1 MRILTSRLAVAVAL
15 SVLAP
20 IALTLSGCTSDV
32 AQLSV
37 VMRPDWGKGP
47 YTPGTTP
54 PNFELLVTNLG
65 PGNASGVVVHAVMPH
80 SFEFDT
86 TNSISTSGAARTTP
100 EDATAGGS
108 NPEWGVWSL
117 SAPTKPNGIVTYA
130 SITIDFSANITAE
143 PNVYS
148 LQAQVVDDNL
158 TSTVESQPLQV
169 EVHEAPL
176 LGLSAS
182 VSPTSVHPG
191 GQVTYR
197 IDVTNTGSGISPG
210 VDVLV
215 TLPPALQFVSTI
227 MPFGGNSSIEQ
238 LILPVKGAV
247 LTFYGGFELPPQ
259 TSLGPGKLVI
269 QFIVQCVPD
278 PGKGVYPIQA
288 QVTDT
293 LNDSVT
299 ITNAAPVN
307 VLAS

>member
-1 MRILTSRLAVAVAL
+1 VRIFSSRLSIVVAF

-20 IALTLSGCTSDV
+20 IALMTTGCSSDV
-32 AQLSV
+32 AQLAV
-37 VMRPDWGKGP
+37 VMRADWGKGA

-54 PNFELLVTNLG
+54 PNFEIEVTNLG
-65 PGNASGVVVHAVMPH
+65 PGNASGVVVHAVMPKT
-80 SFEFDT
+80 FQFDT
-86 TNSISTSGAARTTP
+86 TNSIQTNGAARTTP

-108 NPEWGVWSL
+108 NPEWGIWSL
-117 SAPTKPNGIVTYA
+117 SAPTSPNGTISYS
-130 SITIDFSANITAE
+130 SITIDFAANITA
-143 PNVYS
+143 PPSTYS
-148 LQAQVVDDNL
+148 LQAQVVDDKL

-169 EVHEAPL
+169 EVHQAPR

-197 IDVTNTGSGISPG
+197 IEVTNLGSGISPD

-227 MPFGGNSSIEQ
+227 MPFGGNSSVEQ
-238 LILPVKGAV
+238 LILPVKGGV
-247 LTFYGGFELPPQ
+247 LVFYGGFEVPPQ

-269 QFIVQCVPD
+269 QFIAQCITD

-299 ITNAAPVN
+299 ITGAAPVN
-307 VLAS
+307 VLP

>member
-1 MRILTSRLAVAVAL
+1 
-15 SVLAP
+15 
-20 IALTLSGCTSDV
+20 
-32 AQLSV
+32 
-37 VMRPDWGKGP
+37 
-47 YTPGTTP
+47 
-54 PNFELLVTNLG
+54 
-65 PGNASGVVVHAVMPH
+65 
-80 SFEFDT
+80 
-86 TNSISTSGAARTTP
+86 
-100 EDATAGGS
+100 
-108 NPEWGVWSL
+108 VWSL
-117 SAPTKPNGIVTYA
+117 SAPTSPNGSVDYA
-130 SITIDFSANITAE
+130 SITIDYSANITAA
-143 PNVYS
+143 PSTYS

-169 EVHEAPL
+169 EVNEAPR

-182 VSPTSVHPG
+182 ASPTSVHPG

-197 IDVTNTGSGISPG
+197 ITVTNTGSGISPD

-215 TLPPALQFVSTI
+215 TLPAALQFQSTI
-227 MPFGGNSSIEQ
+227 MPFGGNSSIQQ

-269 QFIVQCVPD
+269 QFIVQCVAD
-278 PGKGVYPIQA
+278 PGKGVYPLQA

-307 VLAS
+307 ILAS

>member
-1 MRILTSRLAVAVAL
+1 VIAVAL

-20 IALTLSGCTSDV
+20 IALMLSGCSSDV

-37 VMRPDWGKGP
+37 VLRSDWGKGAF
-47 YTPGTTP
+47 TPGSTP
-54 PNFELLVTNLG
+54 PNFELVVTNLG
-65 PGNASGVVVHAVMPH
+65 PGNASGVVVHALMPH
-80 SFEFDT
+80 SFAFDT
-86 TNSISTSGAARTTP
+86 TNSITTNGAARTTP

-117 SAPTKPNGIVTYA
+117 SAPTSPNGSVDYS
-130 SITIDFSANITAE
+130 SITIDYSANITAV
-143 PNVYS
+143 PNTYS

-169 EVHEAPL
+169 EVNQAPR

-182 VSPTSVHPG
+182 ASPTSVHPG

-197 IDVTNTGSGISPG
+197 ITVTNTGSGISPD

-215 TLPPALQFVSTI
+215 TLPAALQFQSTI
-227 MPFGGNSSIEQ
+227 MPFGGNSSIQQ
-238 LILPVKGAV
+238 LILPVKGGV

-269 QFIVQCVPD
+269 QFIVQCISD

-307 VLAS
+307 ILAS